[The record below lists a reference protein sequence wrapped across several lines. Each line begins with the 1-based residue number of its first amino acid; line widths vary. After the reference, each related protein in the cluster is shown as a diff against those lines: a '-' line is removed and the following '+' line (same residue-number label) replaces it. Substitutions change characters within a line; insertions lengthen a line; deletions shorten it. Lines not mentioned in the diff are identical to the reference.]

1 MSGKLGLADN
11 SAESIAI
18 GQEIGRKAFADLARS
33 GQSEEEIRSWL
44 FGFLAGFV
52 EPSARAELECVERGP
67 STNASPTTAASEVA
81 FTARVLDSQTFMLQ
95 GQRELCA
102 LALNV
107 EGMELRYQPGD
118 ELALLPS
125 NSPETVREILRAL
138 RINPQTRIQSKNG
151 LAPIWQVLLERVQ
164 LEQVSAATFAVLARF
179 ASTRDET
186 DSLAALA
193 AAKESR
199 HRPLLTLLRRFP
211 RIRPPID
218 DLVAS
223 LNPMLPTLVPIA
235 SVGGNSPR
243 LEVLARKDSNPSY
256 GSIDANLLAR
266 FKPGEWLTFNIRTQ
280 GALQSRFEPLN
291 PVLFVCDG
299 MGAAIVRTHVAQRNL
314 DSHRGRNWILG
325 IDCWSS
331 TAPFAD
337 DATAWRESGHCRAVD
352 CVPSDPVL
360 FENAF
365 RAVEETLWRWIVD
378 KSVMFLAL
386 TELELQQLFLT
397 QLRRL
402 IATRGHLDDT
412 SAKERLLAL
421 EAEGRL
427 VYWHHG

>member
-1 MSGKLGLADN
+1 
-11 SAESIAI
+11 
-18 GQEIGRKAFADLARS
+18 
-33 GQSEEEIRSWL
+33 
-44 FGFLAGFV
+44 
-52 EPSARAELECVERGP
+52 
-67 STNASPTTAASEVA
+67 
-81 FTARVLDSQTFMLQ
+81 
-95 GQRELCA
+95 
-102 LALNV
+102 
-107 EGMELRYQPGD
+107 
-118 ELALLPS
+118 
-125 NSPETVREILRAL
+125 
-138 RINPQTRIQSKNG
+138 
-151 LAPIWQVLLERVQ
+151 
-164 LEQVSAATFAVLARF
+164 
-179 ASTRDET
+179 
-186 DSLAALA
+186 
-193 AAKESR
+193 
-199 HRPLLTLLRRFP
+199 
-211 RIRPPID
+211 
-218 DLVAS
+218 
-223 LNPMLPTLVPIA
+223 
-235 SVGGNSPR
+235 
-243 LEVLARKDSNPSY
+243 
-256 GSIDANLLAR
+256 
-266 FKPGEWLTFNIRTQ
+266 
-280 GALQSRFEPLN
+280 
-291 PVLFVCDG
+291 